1 MPVLNVLPCA
11 DLVKYLCTVRY
22 QYGMY
27 TVQYVL
33 NDLPFADDLVS
44 GTRQNGNVCTSFMYL
59 MTMTPQ
65 LADDLVSGARQYGK
79 VCTAFMYSMTPQLAN
94 DLVSG
99 TRQNGNLFTECTRY
113 LQCTQ

>member
-44 GTRQNGNVCTSFMYL
+44 GTRQNSNVCT
-59 MTMTPQ
+59 
-65 LADDLVSGARQYGK
+65 
-79 VCTAFMYSMTPQLAN
+79 
-94 DLVSG
+94 
-99 TRQNGNLFTECTRY
+99 
-113 LQCTQ
+113 